1 MGWDVYRPRHLQMMY
16 LLYTHIVS
24 HFVRASSPALT
35 RRILESEA
43 SSLCISAIN
52 AGELLYGLGRLPPSR
67 RAQTLRRQLDAVFTA
82 IAAAP
87 LPAGAAAHYGTV
99 RSALEKVGNP
109 IGGNDLWI
117 AAHALAQGLTLV
129 TNNTG
134 AFQRIK
140 GLQVEDWV

>member
-1 MGWDVYRPRHLQMMY
+1 MMY

-67 RAQTLRRQLDAVFTA
+67 RAQTLRRQIDAVFTA

-87 LPAGAAAHYGTV
+87 LPAEAAAHYGTV

-109 IGGNDLWI
+109 NGANDLWI

-134 AFQRIK
+134 AFQRVK
-140 GLQVEDWV
+140 GLKVEDWV